1 MELVEHIDRIAL
13 DTGFSGAVRVDRDG
27 EVALAR
33 AYGQAHRGLGVPNTV
48 DTQFAVA
55 SGNKGLTALAV
66 VSLIEE
72 GVLELAT
79 TARSILGP
87 DLPLIADDVTVESL
101 LAHRSGIGDYI
112 DEDDESIGPTDHVLA
127 VPVHELATTE
137 QFLAVLDGFPTK
149 FPVGERFSYC
159 NGGFVVLALL
169 AERASGTPFHDL
181 VAERVCRPA
190 GLDRSAFLRSDEL
203 PGTAAVGYL
212 DGEGP
217 RSNVFH
223 LPVRGSGDGGLYT
236 TVGDVHRFWAAFL
249 GGRIVSPAWVAEMT
263 RPRSDVPDEGMR
275 YGLGF
280 WLHATGAAVIL
291 IGADAGV
298 SFRSV
303 HDPAAGITHTVV
315 SNTTSGAWKVTRAL
329 DDLLST

>member
-1 MELVEHIDRIAL
+1 MELVAHIDRIAL

-249 GGRIVSPAWVAEMT
+249 DGRIVSPAWVAEMT